1 MAQLK
6 DTMINGELNIAGN
19 IVLATNDN
27 ALKAVT
33 TDGEIVKMVQMSGNN
48 DTLLGYGGYVNKSGN
63 SHICGND
70 IKHFVASAGDNFS
83 YRPYYRA
90 GDVIDI
96 IVKTSGFV
104 TASGTAVAFTIP
116 LAKPIIG
123 SPTAEVTNT
132 ATFILRQNGNYTHGS
147 DGASTPN
154 VNAKPKSYSIES
166 NYNSGIVITAI
177 FDSSSGAGSV
187 ENNSHIGV
195 AWSGKITLK

>member
-6 DTMINGELNIAGN
+6 DTVINGSLRITENV
-19 IVLATNDN
+19 VLSTNDN
-27 ALKAVT
+27 ALQGVT
-33 TDGEIVKMVQMSGNN
+33 TDGKVVKLVQMSGNN

-70 IKHFVASAGDNFS
+70 IKHFVANAGDDVA
-83 YRPYYRA
+83 YIPYYRA
-90 GDVIDI
+90 GDTIDI

-116 LAKPIIG
+116 LTKPVIG
-123 SPTAEVTNT
+123 NPTAEVTNT
-132 ATFILRQNGNYTHGS
+132 TTFILRQNGNYTHSS

-154 VNAKPKSYSIES
+154 VNAKPKSYSIEP
-166 NYNSGIVITAI
+166 NYNCGIVVTAV
-177 FDSSSGAGSV
+177 FDSSSGAGDV
-187 ENNSHIGV
+187 KNNSHIGV